1 MTDLTGLIHDM
12 PEAEYHARP
21 ELSSTQ
27 ARALLD
33 SPARYRYDLEHRR
46 ESVAYDVGHAVHARV
61 LGVGSPVIE
70 YPEEHL
76 TPSGNPSTKAATVA
90 WLEEQRAAGLVPI
103 TPAHM
108 LAVDAMA
115 EAALAHPEARRLLE
129 ADGHSEVSVFATD
142 PETGVRCRARIDRLS
157 DDFAIDVKTVAGS
170 ASPAGFG
177 RESAKYGYPVQ
188 EAWYLD
194 ALEWAGEGGRDFLFL
209 CVEKSAPH
217 LVAVHRFDD
226 VVRLTARGRAA
237 RAREVYAECA
247 ASGVWPGYGEG
258 VLTAEVPAWW
268 LYDGEDDE
276 IDVGVDVP

>member
-1 MTDLTGLIHDM
+1 MTDLNGLVLDM
-12 PEAEYHARP
+12 PEADYHARP

-108 LAVDAMA
+108 LTVDAMA

-129 ADGHSEVSVFATD
+129 TDGHSEVSVFAAD
-142 PETGVRCRARIDRLS
+142 PETGVRCRARIDRLN
-157 DDFAIDVKTVAGS
+157 DEFAIDVKTVAGS
-170 ASPAGFG
+170 ASRIEFG
-177 RESAKYGYPVQ
+177 REAARYGYPVQ
-188 EAWYLD
+188 AAWYLD
-194 ALEWAGEGGRDFLFL
+194 TLAWAGEPERAFRFIAI
-209 CVEKSAPH
+209 EKAAPH
-217 LVAVHRFDD
+217 LVAVHEFDD
-226 VVRLTARGRAA
+226 VTMLTARQMAAKA
-237 RAREVYAECA
+237 RATYAECV
-247 ASGVWPGYGEG
+247 ASGMWPGYSD
-258 VLTAEVPAWW
+258 EVITTYMPSWW
-268 LYDGEDDE
+268 YGGDDE
-276 IDVGVDVP
+276 EVELTL

>member
-1 MTDLTGLIHDM
+1 MTDLNGLVFDM

-46 ESVAYDVGHAVHARV
+46 ESVAYDVGHAVHARI

-108 LAVDAMA
+108 LTVDAMA

-129 ADGHSEVSVFATD
+129 ADGHSEVSVFAAD

-157 DDFAIDVKTVAGS
+157 AEFAIDVKTVAGS
-170 ASPAGFG
+170 ASRIEFG
-177 RESAKYGYPVQ
+177 REAARYGYPVQ
-188 EAWYLD
+188 AAWYLD
-194 ALEWAGEGGRDFLFL
+194 ALSWAGEPEREFRFIAI
-209 CVEKSAPH
+209 EKAAPH
-217 LVAVHRFDD
+217 LVAVHALDD
-226 VVRLTARGRAA
+226 VTMLTARQMAA
-237 RAREVYAECA
+237 KARETYAECA
-247 ASGVWPGYGEG
+247 ATNTWPAYGDD
-258 VLTAEVPAWW
+258 VLTTYIPAWW
-268 LYDGEDDE
+268 YGDDDE
-276 IDVGVDVP
+276 VELTL